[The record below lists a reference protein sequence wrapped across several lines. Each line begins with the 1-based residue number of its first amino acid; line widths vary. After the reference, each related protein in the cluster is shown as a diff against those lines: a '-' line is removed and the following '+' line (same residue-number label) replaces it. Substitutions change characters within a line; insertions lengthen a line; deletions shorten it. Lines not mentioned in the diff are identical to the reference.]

1 MSPEFKLIYDYFCQA
16 QKPDEALILGIGDD
30 CALIENSAHLAQ
42 AISID
47 TSIADRHFPADADP
61 FYIGAR
67 ALNISLSDLAAMGA
81 KPRWFTLALSLPAI
95 DHAWLTAF
103 SQGLFDAANKAGII
117 LIGGDTTKSSVLSIS
132 IQVQGEVDPLLALKR
147 SGAQIGD
154 SIYVS
159 GDLGLAAAG
168 WFNYQQ
174 KNYSEPFYSA
184 YLNPQA
190 QLNLGQKLLSI
201 ANACIDISD
210 GLLADL
216 GHILKASQCGA
227 QIDCSLIP
235 IQTLLAHFE
244 LNQALPWALYGG
256 DDYQL
261 CFTSSLSSQQL
272 AEQNIAA
279 TKIGKIVKGTGC
291 SMINLPDDI
300 LLTQQGFDHFYE
312 SPV

>member
-30 CALIENSAHLAQ
+30 CALIKSSAHLAQ

-81 KPRWFTLALSLPAI
+81 KPRWFTLALSLPTI
-95 DHAWLTAF
+95 DHSWLTAF

-190 QLNLGQKLLSI
+190 QLDLGQRLLGLATS
-201 ANACIDISD
+201 CIDISD

-216 GHILKASQCGA
+216 SHILKASNCGA
-227 QIDCSLIP
+227 VIDCQLLP
-235 IQTLLAHFE
+235 IQPLLSRF
-244 LNQALPWALYGG
+244 NQPQALQWALSGG

-261 CFTSSLSSQQL
+261 CFTSPLNEQQL
-272 AEQNIAA
+272 AEKNILAI
-279 TKIGKIVKGTGC
+279 KIGEIIENKGYTLH
-291 SMINLPDDI
+291 NLPKGI
-300 LLTQQGFDHFYE
+300 TLAKKGFDHFYE
-312 SPV
+312 PSI